1 MKRIERWPVSV
12 SIASGSLVLTFVA
25 ALGGAEPPADVL
37 VVVKDGS
44 TTSIPLEVNRGYP
57 VAPAAELAE
66 ALGYSWFDEAML
78 LDGERAH
85 FAPGSPFFSVG
96 ELVFQL
102 PNPVYR
108 DDRRVMI
115 PVSWA
120 LEWLPRARARRW
132 RYLDGRLVELPRS
145 MVQPPER
152 ESWLVV
158 IDAGHGGPDPGTIG
172 VRGTKEKEI
181 TLSIAKQLA
190 KRLER
195 EPNVKAVLTR
205 DRDTLIAFA
214 DRPRIPQL
222 KGNEQ
227 PPDLFVSIH
236 ANSMPK
242 KPSSIRGVETYFL
255 AVAKTEQ
262 ARQVAERENASIQ
275 FEDDVRPED
284 LEPLQFILADLEST
298 GNLQESRLFASSV
311 DRSLKAALET
321 PSRGVKQAGFLV
333 LIGAAMPAVLVEVG
347 YLSNKDEEKL
357 LRSSS
362 YQAKIADALADA
374 VVNYLAEYGRRVWY
388 SYGSGG

>member
-1 MKRIERWPVSV
+1 MMV
-12 SIASGSLVLTFVA
+12 AA
-25 ALGGAEPPADVL
+25 ALGWAEPTADVL

-44 TTSIPLEVNRGYP
+44 TQSIPLEADRGFP
-57 VAPAAELAE
+57 VAPATVLAE
-66 ALGYSWFDEAML
+66 ALGYSWFDAAML
-78 LDGERAH
+78 LDGDRAL

-96 ELVFQL
+96 DLVFQL

-108 DDRRVMI
+108 DGQRVMI

-172 VRGTKEKEI
+172 VRGTKEKDI
-181 TLSIAKQLA
+181 TLAIAKQLA
-190 KRLER
+190 KRLDR
-195 EPNVKAVLTR
+195 EPNVQPVLTR
-205 DRDTLIAFA
+205 DSDTLIAFA

-222 KGNEQ
+222 KGAEQ

-236 ANSMPK
+236 VNSMPK

-262 ARQVAERENASIQ
+262 ARQVAERENAAIH
-275 FEDDVRPED
+275 FEDDVRAED

-311 DRSLKAALET
+311 DRSLKGALET

-333 LIGAAMPAVLVEVG
+333 LIGAPMPAVLVEVG